1 MADGT
6 IAYRSA
12 GGRWILLATVLGS
25 GMAMLDGTV
34 VNVALPAIGKDL
46 GAEVA
51 GLQWVL
57 TAYLVTL
64 SALILIGGSLGD
76 RFGRRRVFLVGVV
89 WFTVA
94 SLGCAAAPDL
104 PVLIAARALQG
115 VGGALL
121 VPGSLAII
129 ESGFAEGDR
138 GRAIGAWSALGGV
151 ATAIGPLAGGWLVTA
166 VSWRLIFVLNLPLAG
181 LVFVAA
187 RHVPESRDPDAVL
200 RIDVRGAV
208 LVVVGL
214 AALTYGLIE
223 GPSPGADLAV
233 SLAVGAVGAGA
244 LVAFV
249 FAERRSPG
257 PMLPLSIFS
266 SRQFTA
272 ANLTTFAVYAALVG
286 VLFLL
291 AVDLQ
296 QVLGYSALAA
306 GASMLPITIIMLL
319 LSSRAGSLAQRIG
332 PRLPMTLG
340 PLIIAGGL
348 LMMRQIGVGSHYA
361 TEVLPAVVVFGLG
374 LALTVAPLTTT
385 VLGAVDARHAGL
397 ASGVNNAVA
406 RVAGLLAVALLPP
419 LAGLTGAA
427 YREPLRF
434 SGGFHTAVLIGA
446 GLSVAGGLCAAVGI
460 TNPRRPGGPRP
471 AKAGREPAGRGA
483 ELVVEPMCC
492 PLDAP
497 ALRPGPDRPVTGR

>member
-1 MADGT
+1 MSTVTYGST
-6 IAYRSA
+6 P
-12 GGRWILLATVLGS
+12 GRWILVATVLGS

-34 VNVALPAIGKDL
+34 VNVALPSIGKDL
-46 GAEVA
+46 GAQVA

-57 TAYLVTL
+57 TAYLITL

-76 RFGRRRVFLVGVV
+76 RFGRRRVFLVGVA

-94 SLGCAAAPDL
+94 SVACAAAPNL
-104 PVLIAARALQG
+104 VVLIAARALQG

-129 ESGFAEGDR
+129 ESSFSPDDR
-138 GRAIGAWSALGGV
+138 GRAIGMWSALGGV

-166 VSWRLIFVLNLPLAG
+166 VSWRLIFVLNVPLA
-181 LVFVAA
+181 VAVVAA
-187 RHVPESRDPDAVL
+187 SRHVPESRDPDAAPH
-200 RIDVRGAV
+200 IDGGGAA

-214 AALTYGLIE
+214 AALTFALIE
-223 GPSPGADLAV
+223 GPTASTDVVGVVLAG
-233 SLAVGAVGAGA
+233 LVGVGG
-244 LVAFV
+244 LVGFV
-249 FAERRSPG
+249 VVEHRSRA

-266 SRQFTA
+266 SRQFTV
-272 ANLTTFAVYAALVG
+272 ANVVTFAVYAALGG

-306 GASMLPITIIMLL
+306 GAAMLPITIIMLL
-319 LSSRAGSLAQRIG
+319 LSSRAGALSQRIG
-332 PRLPMTLG
+332 PRLPMTAG

-348 LMMRQIGVGSHYA
+348 LMMGRIGAGSDYV
-361 TEVLPAVVVFGLG
+361 TDVLPAVVVFGLG

-385 VLGAVDARHAGL
+385 VLAAVDARHAGL

-406 RVAGLLAVALLPP
+406 RVAGLLAVALLPA
-419 LAGLTGAA
+419 LAGLTGSA
-427 YREPLRF
+427 YREPVRF
-434 SGGFHTAVLIGA
+434 SSGFHTAVLIGA
-446 GLSVAGGLCAAVGI
+446 GLCVVGGLSAAVGI
-460 TNPRRPGGPRP
+460 TNPRRAATSGTAP
-471 AKAGREPAGRGA
+471 ATIDPEP
-483 ELVVEPMCC
+483 LSC

-497 ALRPGPDRPVTGR
+497 SLRPGPERSPGGR